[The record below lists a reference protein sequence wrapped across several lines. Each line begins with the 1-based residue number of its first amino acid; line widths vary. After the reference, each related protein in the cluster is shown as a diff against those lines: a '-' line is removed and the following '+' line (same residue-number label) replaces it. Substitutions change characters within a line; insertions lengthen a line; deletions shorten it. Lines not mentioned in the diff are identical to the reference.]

1 MLALFW
7 RLWPQRCRRP
17 QRASGIAVTLGIALF
32 LMLSASG
39 VQAGGRHLGTGLSF
53 TTPGVAL
60 STLLVEE
67 PVEASSPKLSP
78 SSFAFASNIVAD
90 LDGGWCCEDA
100 AYGQSTAC
108 SGASCF
114 GCSLAEPVAAFDVHP
129 AAGTSVH
136 AIPQQAVMFPT
147 DPDAALRPPS
157 HFSEY

>member
-39 VQAGGRHLGTGLSF
+39 AQADGRHLGTGLSF
-53 TTPGVAL
+53 ATPGIAL
-60 STLLVEE
+60 STLLVEQ
-67 PVEASSPKLSP
+67 PVEASPKLSP
-78 SSFAFASNIVAD
+78 SSFAFASNIVAARE
-90 LDGGWCCEDA
+90 GGWCCEDA

-108 SGASCF
+108 SGASCI
-114 GCSLAEPVAAFDVHP
+114 GCSLAQPVAASNVHP

-147 DPDAALRPPS
+147 DPDADLRPPQP
-157 HFSEY
+157 FL